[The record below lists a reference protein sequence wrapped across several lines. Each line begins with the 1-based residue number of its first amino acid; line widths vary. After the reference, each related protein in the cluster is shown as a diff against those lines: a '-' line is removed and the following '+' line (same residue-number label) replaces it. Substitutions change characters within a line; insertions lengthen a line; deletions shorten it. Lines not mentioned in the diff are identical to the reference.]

1 MKHIKFY
8 LLSTWI
14 NILIKF
20 KRGGVGICFLHMQK
34 IILKW
39 KFSNFILQSYNFSN
53 LKCMWRD

>member
-39 KFSNFILQSYNFSN
+39 KLVISSFSRITFQI
-53 LKCMWRD
+53 